1 MTTSPSDE
9 ILHRM
14 CIGLRVPELRSELHR
29 RGKDES
35 GKRAELVERLVGCLR
50 DEFNLMATN
59 SITSSTSGNNNNENP
74 SVLELHDNG
83 QFTTAASSP
92 RRSYHEDLRQ
102 PMWGW
107 SEHMIGGGQRHT
119 NVHKSSICMHT

>member
-35 GKRAELVERLVGCLR
+35 GKRAELVERLVSVYVRSLTQWLLILPLQLLATLIM
-50 DEFNLMATN
+50 EIHLYLSWVIMA
-59 SITSSTSGNNNNENP
+59 S
-74 SVLELHDNG
+74 LL
-83 QFTTAASSP
+83 
-92 RRSYHEDLRQ
+92 L
-102 PMWGW
+102 
-107 SEHMIGGGQRHT
+107 
-119 NVHKSSICMHT
+119 